1 MDFTEADDEVFALFE
16 EGGEALF
23 ATVKTTAY
31 PETYRAM
38 FGFCA
43 KTNAL
48 KTAMFDVLESA
59 NPYAFKALLRCY
71 CEHYL
76 KFMYL
81 WVRFL
86 REKSDAVGVEYFS
99 YCGAHEARDYAAA
112 LAMSEGLLGHSICS
126 DVESMIDAV
135 FPKAATLSPRELEA
149 ASGQFRYRS
158 ILRFLSRDVPQ
169 LLAADRPFLARI
181 VPSYAE
187 LSSFVHGG
195 PWTDTDMYGYSKPEA
210 LEKCEK
216 DAGLVFMMTAT
227 VLMFT
232 AMAVSRE
239 FPPQATFAG
248 RINAV
253 LKRYQAGSPKGES

>member
-1 MDFTEADDEVFALFE
+1 MDYIEADDEVFAILQD
-16 EGGEALF
+16 GGEALF

-48 KTAMFDVLESA
+48 KTAMFDMIESD
-59 NPYAFKALLRCY
+59 NPYAFKALFRCY

-76 KFMYL
+76 KFTYL
-81 WVRFL
+81 FVRFL

-99 YCGAHEARDYAAA
+99 YCGAIEARDYAAA
-112 LAMSEGLLGHSICS
+112 IAMAEGLLGHSAHA
-126 DVESMIDAV
+126 DAQAMIAV
-135 FPKAATLSPRELEA
+135 LYPKAAALSERELEA
-149 ASGQFRYRS
+149 ASGQFKYRS

-169 LLAADRPFLARI
+169 LLATDRPFLARI

-195 PWTDTDMYGYSKPEA
+195 PWTDTDMYGYSKPAA
-210 LEKCEK
+210 LEECEK
-216 DAGLVFMMTAT
+216 DGSLVFLMTAS

-239 FPPQATFAG
+239 FPPQGVFAG
-248 RINAV
+248 KVNAV
-253 LKRYQAGSPKGES
+253 LKRYQAGPAKDE